1 MIKRISLLAAV
12 AGLAFAAISAR
23 AAAKVPGFELV
34 YSYPVE
40 TSLSE
45 PDLRLA
51 QDVWPEMIDR
61 AKKTV
66 DIEQFYVSPAPGEP
80 LEATLKA
87 LERAAKRGVKIRV
100 VLEHKFEKNSLD
112 GIARLKTMPNLQL
125 KIADWSQLTGAGI
138 IHAKFFIVD
147 RDLAYVGSQNY
158 DWRSLKHIHEMGLA
172 VDDKPV
178 AAQVQSVFDHDW
190 AIADSTGAAAAD
202 NLSRPSADRSGRAY
216 LVASPWRYNPAGV
229 GDSETELARLI
240 GEAQDE
246 IVVQNLEYFTQSFG
260 RPQRF
265 YGAIDNALRDAAIR
279 GVKIK
284 ILVSHWGTEEPGVTA
299 LQSLAVLPNVE
310 ARVITIPEASAGP
323 IPFSRTAHSKYAIFD
338 GKILWL
344 GTSNWTGGYLDQ
356 SRNLEIVVKD
366 PALAARAAAVQKHLW
381 DSVYTAPLE
390 VLKTYSK
397 PRH

>member
-1 MIKRISLLAAV
+1 MIKRISLYAV
-12 AGLAFAAISAR
+12 VSLAFAAISAR
-23 AAAKVPGFELV
+23 AAVKVPGFELV

-40 TSLSE
+40 TTLKE

-51 QDVWPEMIDR
+51 QDVWPEMINHAR
-61 AKKTV
+61 KTV
-66 DIEQFYVSPAPGEP
+66 DIEQFYVSPVRGEP
-80 LEATLKA
+80 LEPTLKA
-87 LERAAKRGVKIRV
+87 LDRAAKRGVKIRV
-100 VLEHKFEKNSLD
+100 ILERKFEKNSID
-112 GIARLKTMPNLQL
+112 GIARLKKMPHLQL
-125 KIADWSQLTGAGI
+125 KIADWSQLTGGGI

-147 RDLAYVGSQNY
+147 RDHAYVGSQNY

-178 AAQVQSVFDHDW
+178 AEKVQSVFDHDW
-190 AIADSTGAAAAD
+190 VMADSTGAATAD
-202 NLSRPSADRSGRAY
+202 NSVRPESDRSARAY
-216 LVASPWRYNPAGV
+216 LVASPWRFNPAGV

-284 ILVSHWGTEEPGVTA
+284 ILVSHWGTEEPGVKA
-299 LQSLAVLPNVE
+299 LQSLAVMPGVE
-310 ARVITIPEASAGP
+310 ARVITIPEASTGP
-323 IPFSRTAHSKYAIFD
+323 IPFSRTAHAKYAIFD
-338 GKILWL
+338 GKVLWV

-356 SRNLEIVVKD
+356 SRNLEIVLKD
-366 PALAARAAAVQKHLW
+366 PVLAARAAAVQKHLW
-381 DSVYTAPLE
+381 ESSYTAPLE
-390 VLKTYSK
+390 ILKTYSK